1 MLLTLDVIINYNYMT
16 VHYLII
22 LNDGSTSNARAY
34 YETEAEASE
43 TAHSMQCGVFD
54 NDDMAFEFIEL
65 EQD

>member
-1 MLLTLDVIINYNYMT
+1 MT